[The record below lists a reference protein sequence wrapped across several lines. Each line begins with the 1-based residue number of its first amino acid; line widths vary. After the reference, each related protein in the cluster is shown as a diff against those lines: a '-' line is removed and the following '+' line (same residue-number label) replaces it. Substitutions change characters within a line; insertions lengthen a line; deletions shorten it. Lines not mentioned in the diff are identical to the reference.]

1 MATSMIWL
9 RCPSPQVDALCIVS
23 IEKLKGKLGYLL
35 VVVFFVFKTHLCSLL
50 FAVSRPCLYNGMPAH
65 FADSPQMEA
74 IYKMLSVTQPPPSPE
89 VLAKLYRPASV
100 VDKAHIHSRYALQL
114 WAYSLFMLGQT
125 HYEQSVHPKNNKI
138 KIKDHFFLVTGGWTH
153 PVALCSRVSKKM
165 TESGCASNIIPSM
178 TSNPRSV
185 CVYVCVGGPLMFSH
199 L

>member
-1 MATSMIWL
+1 MIWL
-9 RCPSPQVDALCIVS
+9 RCPSPQVDAYWIVWK
-23 IEKLKGKLGYLL
+23 IETKKKDICLG
-35 VVVFFVFKTHLCSLL
+35 VVFFFVFKTHLCWLL

-114 WAYSLFMLGQT
+114 WLCSCFLCWDKPSMSDQFIL
-125 HYEQSVHPKNNKI
+125 KNSKI
-138 KIKDHFFLVTGGWTH
+138 HIKDPCFVLTGGWTH

-185 CVYVCVGGPLMFSH
+185 CVCVCFLI
-199 L
+199 